1 MSKYSLDPEL
11 SGFIHNLRAALP
23 YLEEFDQQTFVIYLS
38 GELIEVQN
46 SRVIEDLALL
56 QQVGI
61 RIVLVHGAE
70 LQIRNLYASQGLDYH
85 TEDRNFAA
93 EEKNIPL
100 IEQTVSSAN
109 WKLLSRLS
117 SCTRQL
123 QAFTKHF
130 LLAEQKNFSDNY
142 DSLFTGSVCGIDIE
156 TLRQAL
162 SELETYNYTTFF
174 TWRKGAS
181 MDSGPNSGSL

>member
-1 MSKYSLDPEL
+1 MSKHSLDPKL

-70 LQIRNLYASQGLDYH
+70 LQIRNLFSSQGLDYH
-85 TEDRNFAA
+85 TEDGIFVS
-93 EEKNIPL
+93 EKKIYRLLNRQSL
-100 IEQTVSSAN
+100 LLTGSCCQDSGAVLAN
-109 WKLLSRLS
+109 CKLLP
-117 SCTRQL
+117 
-123 QAFTKHF
+123 
-130 LLAEQKNFSDNY
+130 
-142 DSLFTGSVCGIDIE
+142 DI
-156 TLRQAL
+156 
-162 SELETYNYTTFF
+162 SY
-174 TWRKGAS
+174 
-181 MDSGPNSGSL
+181 